1 MTTRR
6 AAALVGSRIPALRTM
21 GTVAFVA
28 GWAALLVATTSLLVG
43 ASAPSPVGLAAL
55 ALAFGLLSS
64 AALFLILD
72 ALRVGFGSLDAFFQE
87 ALARVGQT
95 HGADAH
101 TLAGAG
107 AGARPSRAAGLHRRS
122 PVHSLRRRNRRR
134 RDSARGARLR
144 FSGRR
149 AGLHRR
155 VSAVRPYSAASSF
168 GIPRMA
174 LVSRNSP
181 NA

>member
-87 ALARVGQT
+87 ALARSARRTAQT
-95 HGADAH
+95 PTPSPAPEPARAQAEQRGFIGDRPFTLYGDGTVAVETLLGVRVFASLADAQDFI
-101 TLAGAG
+101 GA
-107 AGARPSRAAGLHRRS
+107 
-122 PVHSLRRRNRRR
+122 
-134 RDSARGARLR
+134 
-144 FSGRR
+144 
-149 AGLHRR
+149 
-155 VSAVRPYSAASSF
+155 
-168 GIPRMA
+168 
-174 LVSRNSP
+174 
-181 NA
+181 